1 MLKAIIIDDEINGIK
16 FLQHLISKNCPDIEV
31 IAIETEPQKGIELI
45 ERQRPDV
52 VFLDIQMPG
61 MNGFELL
68 EQLKHLSFNVIF
80 TTAYDN
86 YAIKAFKYNT
96 VDYLL
101 KPVIVDELVAAVNK
115 LHAKTKNKI
124 DDIGISKLL
133 DKLQD
138 AQASKRLIVNS
149 QNETVYVDTKN
160 ITHLESDSNYTYIIL
175 VDGKKIT
182 STKTLKEYE
191 STLSPDIF
199 FRTHKTVIVN
209 INYIEKYVKTDGG
222 HIVMRDGAKV
232 LVSREKRQDLLALL
246 ANI

>member
-16 FLQHLISKNCPDIEV
+16 FLQHLISKNCPHIEV

-175 VDGKKIT
+175 VDG
-182 STKTLKEYE
+182 
-191 STLSPDIF
+191 
-199 FRTHKTVIVN
+199 
-209 INYIEKYVKTDGG
+209 
-222 HIVMRDGAKV
+222 
-232 LVSREKRQDLLALL
+232 
-246 ANI
+246 